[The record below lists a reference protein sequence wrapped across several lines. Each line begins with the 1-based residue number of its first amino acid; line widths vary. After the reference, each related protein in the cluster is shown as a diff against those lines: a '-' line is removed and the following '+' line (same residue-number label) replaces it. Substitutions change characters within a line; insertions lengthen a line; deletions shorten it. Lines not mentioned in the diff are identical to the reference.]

1 MASPKRNNH
10 RDRMARIMAVSST
23 WTAKPMRRNPIDPKS
38 YDAYWRA
45 RLGGAEPAP
54 EVVVVTGATTAAA
67 LTPAVAR
74 AEEASLDRG
83 TKAKITRIKNEIK
96 KIDDMYA
103 GKRGRRKAAD
113 VARVAE
119 LQAQLDNLM
128 GAAPAPTPEIK
139 VQAVTT
145 TAVNVTAT
153 AANNAADSVEA
164 IRLNI
169 KAIEDYYKSR
179 EGKPGRPPRGMEKGR
194 LEELKAQ
201 LALAE
206 KAAGAASTA
215 ATQVAEEGKKPTRTR
230 TKREAKQQIE
240 KIEQTT
246 GVAIEAAGEA
256 QDISKEV
263 ADIVQE
269 LAEEE
274 GADLPIVDSVPEPL
288 IDDYEGDE
296 DFDLTAAIAAGFAAE
311 RLAEEQRQSAKAAAE
326 AAAAATA
333 AATGTNEDD
342 DDDELINLLR
352 NNGNARRNPS
362 YLPPLVLR
370 AIGIHAKLQGVPK
383 ERIRE
388 FLTWFDET
396 VQKKNIVAREG
407 ETESEYSVRL
417 ANTVKNN
424 FEKFYGGYC
433 KKKGIEFDLQPP
445 APKPALAPEPVVAPA
460 PPKPVA
466 APAPVIEE
474 EEEEEEDT
482 SDEDTSD
489 GGFNAAYD
497 TFIKERINK
506 TIEKM
511 LGVRSNRSRHNRR

>member
-1 MASPKRNNH
+1 
-10 RDRMARIMAVSST
+10 
-23 WTAKPMRRNPIDPKS
+23 
-38 YDAYWRA
+38 
-45 RLGGAEPAP
+45 
-54 EVVVVTGATTAAA
+54 
-67 LTPAVAR
+67 
-74 AEEASLDRG
+74 
-83 TKAKITRIKNEIK
+83 
-96 KIDDMYA
+96 
-103 GKRGRRKAAD
+103 
-113 VARVAE
+113 
-119 LQAQLDNLM
+119 M

-215 ATQVAEEGKKPTRTR
+215 ATQVAGEGKKPKRTR
-230 TKREAKQQIE
+230 TTREAKEQIE

-256 QDISKEV
+256 QAISEEV

-274 GADLPIVDSVPEPL
+274 GTDLPIVDSVPEPL
-288 IDDYEGDE
+288 IEEQSLEAELAAG
-296 DFDLTAAIAAGFAAE
+296 LAAILEAE
-311 RLAEEQRQSAKAAAE
+311 ELAEEQGQSQEEAAKAAEEAE
-326 AAAAATA
+326 KKAIRAAKLAELRKLFVRANGNKYRSNSGGPLITAAMPLLAAAATK
-333 AATGTNEDD
+333 
-342 DDDELINLLR
+342 I
-352 NNGNARRNPS
+352 
-362 YLPPLVLR
+362 
-370 AIGIHAKLQGVPK
+370 GVPK
-383 ERIRE
+383 TRSLDFANYLNGLLQEMGVE
-388 FLTWFDET
+388 KESDEDNK
-396 VQKKNIVAREG
+396 QFSARVAKI
-407 ETESEYSVRL
+407 L
-417 ANTVKNN
+417 AANMVP
-424 FEKFYGGYC
+424 FYEQYC
-433 KKKGIEFDLQPP
+433 EDKGIKFDLPS
-445 APKPALAPEPVVAPA
+445 APEPVAPPKPPAAPA

-474 EEEEEEDT
+474 EEEEEDT
-482 SDEDTSD
+482 SDEDTADS
-489 GGFNAAYD
+489 GFNAAYD

>member
-74 AEEASLDRG
+74 AEEASLDRA

-96 KIDDMYA
+96 KIDDMYD

-215 ATQVAEEGKKPTRTR
+215 ATQVAGEGKKPKRTR
-230 TKREAKQQIE
+230 TKGEAKEQIK

-256 QDISKEV
+256 QAISEEV

-274 GADLPIVDSVPEPL
+274 GTDLPIVDSVPEPL
-288 IDDYEGDE
+288 IEEQSLEAELAAG
-296 DFDLTAAIAAGFAAE
+296 LAAILEAE
-311 RLAEEQRQSAKAAAE
+311 ELAEEQGQSQEEAAKAAEEAE
-326 AAAAATA
+326 NKAIRAAKLAELRKLLVRANGNKYRSNSGGPLIDKAMPLLAAAATK
-333 AATGTNEDD
+333 
-342 DDDELINLLR
+342 I
-352 NNGNARRNPS
+352 
-362 YLPPLVLR
+362 
-370 AIGIHAKLQGVPK
+370 GVPK
-383 ERIRE
+383 DRSLDFANYLNGLLQEMGVE
-388 FLTWFDET
+388 KESDENNS
-396 VQKKNIVAREG
+396 QF
-407 ETESEYSVRL
+407 SVRVAKIL
-417 ANTVKNN
+417 VANMVP
-424 FEKFYGGYC
+424 FYEQYC
-433 KKKGIEFDLQPP
+433 EDKGIKFDLPS
-445 APKPALAPEPVVAPA
+445 APEPVAPPKPPAAPA

-474 EEEEEEDT
+474 EEEEEEEEDT
-482 SDEDTSD
+482 SDEDTADS
-489 GGFNAAYD
+489 GFNAAYD